1 MRKRLSK
8 GALLLIALILV
19 VLAGN
24 QVIIGLFSKF
34 SEKLILENH
43 ELNALHE
50 LKGALGKVLIYDNQF
65 LVNHQED
72 IRESVDN
79 ANHKFNDC
87 ERVIS
92 MAHKGDIWGK
102 VEFMFRTMND
112 NVNILIESPPEDGVL
127 QHIISHQ
134 ILDLISQVD
143 LLIME
148 TVEEIGEYETKS
160 QKVKLHGTITVIVVG
175 FMLILTLAVGS
186 FRFIKGLT
194 RPIEQL
200 LDGLRKIGE
209 GDRNTRLQVDS
220 GDEFMLLADSFN
232 SMLDTLNKTS
242 ISEKN
247 LSNILNNLYGALLVT
262 DSTGRIK
269 SINATT
275 SRMLNYKERDL
286 IGEKIGLLFKGS
298 MLSKNSDSMEE
309 SGLFELA
316 NKLAKESEMLDHDGN
331 AIPVYVTSVVMKTGE
346 GSPEGMVVV
355 GHDLTEEKENEAKI
369 EKLRKER
376 MIAIHEAQELERL
389 RLSRDLHDGLGQLL
403 TGISYSVQKISEEK
417 TIDKEFA
424 KRLEDQVTTAI
435 QETRNIAQNLTPI
448 VLRDFGL
455 VAAIENLV
463 QRTNQ
468 LNKTRFLFR
477 SYSFAERID
486 EKLEKAIFRICQES
500 INNIIKHAGAKESTV
515 ELYRVEDMIVLV
527 VEDDGQ
533 GFDTGILNQKEGG
546 GGLGLISM
554 QERVNAFDGNLAIN
568 SNMGT
573 GTEIVLEL
581 PCRKRKKNEDN

>member
-8 GALLLIALILV
+8 GALILIALILV
-19 VLAGN
+19 VLTGN
-24 QVIIGLFSKF
+24 QVIIGLFSSF

-65 LVNHQED
+65 LATHEED
-72 IRESVDN
+72 IIESVN
-79 ANHKFNDC
+79 IANSKLSDC
-87 ERVIS
+87 EKVIS
-92 MAHKGDIWGK
+92 MAHKGDTWKKI
-102 VEFMFRTMND
+102 EFMFRAMND
-112 NVNILIESPPEDGVL
+112 NVNILMESPPEEGVL

-148 TVEEIGEYETKS
+148 TVEEINEYETKS
-160 QKVKLHGTITVIVVG
+160 QTVKLHGTITVIVVG
-175 FMLILTLAVGS
+175 SLLILTLALGS

-194 RPIEQL
+194 RPIDQL
-200 LDGLRKIGE
+200 LDGIRKIGE
-209 GDRNTRLQVDS
+209 GDRNIRLKVDS
-220 GDEFMLLADSFN
+220 RDEFMLLADSFN
-232 SMLDTLNKTS
+232 SMLDVLNKTS

-262 DSTGRIK
+262 DSRGRIK

-275 SRMLNYKERDL
+275 RRILNYKQSDL
-286 IGEKIGLLFKGS
+286 IGKEIGLLFKGS
-298 MLSKNSDSMEE
+298 MLSVNSESKEE
-309 SGLFELA
+309 SGLLELA
-316 NKLAKESEMLDHDGN
+316 NKLAREGEMLNKDGK
-331 AIPVYVTSVVMKTGE
+331 AIPVYVTSVVMKTE
-346 GSPEGMVVV
+346 KGSPEGMVVV
-355 GHDLTEEKENEAKI
+355 GHDLTEEKEKEAKI

-417 TIDKEFA
+417 TIDIEFA
-424 KRLEDQVTTAI
+424 KRLEDQVNTAI

-468 LNKTRFLFR
+468 LNKTGFIFR
-477 SYSFAERID
+477 SYSFTERID
-486 EKLEKAIFRICQES
+486 DKLEKAIFRICQECV
-500 INNIIKHAGAKESTV
+500 NNIIKHAGAKEATV

-533 GFDTGILNQKEGG
+533 GFDTGILNQREGEE
-546 GGLGLISM
+546 GLGLISM
-554 QERVNAFDGNLAIN
+554 HERVNAFDGDLAIN
-568 SNMGT
+568 SKKGN
-573 GTEIVLEL
+573 GTEVVVEI
-581 PCRKRKKNEDN
+581 PCRKKKKNGNN